1 MKQIRIVENDV
12 EAKNSVVQFLNQG
25 FKKEEV
31 YILAHDKDRSIE
43 LTHATKTN
51 DIKVTELGVFESLA
65 NVFRSRGDELRSN
78 MESLGL
84 SYFEAQQ
91 FEGEL
96 DLGRIVVV
104 ARKKVS

>member
-1 MKQIRIVENDV
+1 MKQVKIVENEV
-12 EAKNSVVQFLNQG
+12 QAKKSVVQFLNQG
-25 FKKEEV
+25 FTKEEV
-31 YILAHDKDRSIE
+31 YILAHDKDRSMD
-43 LTHATKTN
+43 LTDATDTN
-51 DIKVTELGVFESLA
+51 GMEVYDQGVFESLA

-96 DLGRIVVV
+96 DMGRLVIV
-104 ARKKVS
+104 ATKKVS

>member
-1 MKQIRIVENDV
+1 MKQVKIVENDV
-12 EAKNSVVQFLNQG
+12 EAKKSVVQFLNQG
-25 FKKEEV
+25 FTKEEV
-31 YILAHDKDRSIE
+31 YILAHDKDRSMD
-43 LTHATKTN
+43 LTDVTDTN
-51 DIKVTELGVFESLA
+51 GMEEYDQGVFESLA

-96 DLGRIVVV
+96 DMGRLVIV
-104 ARKKVS
+104 ATKKVS

>member
-1 MKQIRIVENDV
+1 MKQVKIVENEV
-12 EAKNSVVQFLNQG
+12 EAKKSVVQFLNQG
-25 FKKEEV
+25 FTKEEV
-31 YILAHDKDRSIE
+31 YILAHDKDRSMD
-43 LTHATKTN
+43 LTDATDTN
-51 DIKVTELGVFESLA
+51 GLEEYDQGVFESLA

-96 DLGRIVVV
+96 DMGRLVIV
-104 ARKKVS
+104 ATKKVS

>member
-1 MKQIRIVENDV
+1 MKQIKIVENDV
-12 EAKNSVVQFLNQG
+12 EVKKSVVQLLNQG
-25 FKKEEV
+25 FTKEEV

-43 LTHATKTN
+43 LTVTTDTN
-51 DIKVTELGVFESLA
+51 DIKVSEPGAFESLA

-104 ARKKVS
+104 ATKKVS